1 MILTERRELIKSI
14 LLEKKHITVAEMAK
28 YFQTSTETIR
38 RDFEALEKEG
48 FLIKSYGGATLI
60 MRKSVSFSQKM
71 KSGIMTD
78 IKKKMAVSVA
88 KLIKPHDCIFLD
100 HSTTVYELC
109 DEIAH
114 LPLTVMTNSL
124 VVINRFSGCDNIQM
138 TIPGGNF
145 SSTHQAFF
153 GLEAVGYLQRHC
165 VDKAFLSCN
174 TLDIARG
181 LNDSEE
187 MVADMRKNIVEN
199 SGFTC
204 LLADN
209 TKFNKTAFIRTCDF
223 SGIDCIATDQEPD
236 HAWKRFAEEAHIK
249 WLISD
254 KE

>member
-1 MILTERRELIKSI
+1 MILAERREQIKTI
-14 LLEKKHITVAEMAK
+14 LLEKKNATVAELAE
-28 YFQTSTETIR
+28 YFEISTETIR

-48 FLIKSYGGATLI
+48 FLIKSYGGATLM
-60 MRKSVSFSQKM
+60 MRKSISYSQKM

-78 IKKKMAVSVA
+78 TKKRIAVSAA
-88 KLIKPHDCIFLD
+88 KLIKPNDCIFLD
-100 HSTTVYELC
+100 HSTTVYEMC

-124 VVINRFSGCDNIQM
+124 VVMNRFSGCDNIKL

-145 SSTHQAFF
+145 SPMYQAFF

-165 VDKAFLSCN
+165 VDKAFFSCK
-174 TLDIARG
+174 TLDIGRG

-199 SGFTC
+199 SGFSC
-204 LLADN
+204 LMADN
-209 TKFNKTAFIRTCDF
+209 TKFNKTAFVQTCKF
-223 SGIDCIATDQEPD
+223 SGIDCIATDQEPED
-236 HAWKRFAEEAHIK
+236 AWTNFLEEAHIK
-249 WLISD
+249 LLIG